1 MTELAAK
8 RLEVLRELVP
18 AVSRIAV
25 LVNPAEVTN
34 TETTLKDVETAA
46 HTMGLQIK
54 QLSAS
59 TSREIN
65 ATFASFVR
73 ERPDA
78 IVVGA
83 DAFFTARRVQLALLA
98 VLHRM
103 PVVYPIRP
111 FTEAGGLMSYGTR
124 LTDAYRQAGVYT
136 GRILKNAQ
144 PMDLPVVRAI
154 KFELVINAETARML
168 GLDVPPT
175 LLARADEVIRCA

>member
-1 MTELAAK
+1 M
-8 RLEVLRELVP
+8 
-18 AVSRIAV
+18 
-25 LVNPAEVTN
+25 LVNPAEATN
-34 TETTLKDVETAA
+34 TEATLKDVETAA
-46 HTMGLQIK
+46 HTMGLQVK
-54 QLSAS
+54 KLNAS
-59 TSREIN
+59 TSSEIN
-65 ATFASFVR
+65 VAFASFMH

-83 DAFFTARRVQLALLA
+83 DAFTARRVQLALLA

-111 FTEAGGLMSYGTR
+111 FTEAGGLMSYGTS

-136 GRILKNAQ
+136 GRILKGAQ
-144 PMDLPVVRAI
+144 PVDLPVVRAT

-175 LLARADEVIRCA
+175 LLSTADEVIE